1 MPADDEAE
9 AVAVL
14 LPPPEAARVAV
25 ELWEAGQAVVPLDP
39 AAPARDLR
47 RSLDALRPTA
57 LIDSDGRHRQ
67 PDGVPVATGVAAVIA
82 TAGTTGERKGVELTF
97 GGLAASGSAVAL
109 AVGTD
114 GGNQRPGAGLTRAG
128 RRHRSASDGEGWLCC
143 LPVHLVAGLAV
154 VGRAWVTGTPV
165 TVHAG
170 FDPAAIAEAAGR
182 GTAFVSLVPTML
194 RRLLDSAPDAA
205 ASFAHILLGG
215 GPVHPAL
222 LARARVAGATVSTTY
237 GMTETWGGVVH
248 NGHPLRGVE
257 LRLDRPADDGEIG
270 EILVRA
276 PMLMRGY
283 RLWPEGTAAAID
295 ADGWY
300 RTGDLGRFDPEAGG
314 RLRVVDRVD
323 DVVNTGGVKVSP
335 TEVERVLSDHPAVA
349 DVCVA
354 GRPDPEWGQ
363 RLVAFIVPAEASTA
377 PTLADLRAFARDHL
391 PAAKLPR
398 EVVVIEAIPR
408 TTGGKPLR
416 RLLPPPPAP
425 DRLGPVRGE

>member
-1 MPADDEAE
+1 MPAEDEAE

-39 AAPARDLR
+39 AAPAPDLQ
-47 RSLDALRPTA
+47 RSLAALRPTA
-57 LIDSDGRHRQ
+57 LIDEDGRRALS
-67 PDGVPVATGVAAVIA
+67 DGVPVAAGVAAVVA
-82 TAGTTGERKGVELTF
+82 TSGTTGERKGVELTF
-97 GGLAASGSAVAL
+97 SGLAASGTAVAD
-109 AVGTD
+109 AVAGGT
-114 GGNQRPGAGLTRAG
+114 A
-128 RRHRSASDGEGWLCC
+128 GWLCC

-154 VGRAWVTGTPV
+154 VGRTWATGTAV

-170 FDPAAIAEAAGR
+170 FDPTAVVEAARHGA
-182 GTAFVSLVPTML
+182 AFVSLVPTML
-194 RRLLDSAPDAA
+194 RRLLDSVPETVAG
-205 ASFAHILLGG
+205 FEHILLGG
-215 GPVHPAL
+215 GAIDPAL
-222 LARARVAGATVSTTY
+222 LVRARDAGATVSTTY

-248 NGHPLRGVE
+248 NGHPLPGVE
-257 LRLDRPADDGEIG
+257 LRLDPPADDGAVG
-270 EILVRA
+270 EILLRA

-314 RLRVVDRVD
+314 RLWVVDRLG

-335 TEVERVLSDHPAVA
+335 TEVERVLAGHPAVA

-363 RLVAFIVPAEASTA
+363 RVVAFVVPIEPGS
-377 PTLADLRAFARDHL
+377 PPSLDDLRAFARDQL

-398 EVVVIEAIPR
+398 EVVVLPAIPR
-408 TTGGKPLR
+408 TPGGKLLR
-416 RLLPPPPAP
+416 RLLPAP
-425 DRLGPVRGE
+425 T